1 MPATRANLKIVPLFS
16 DLSEAELDLVL
27 AASRVVF
34 YPKANVV
41 FNEGDPGDSLFVLV
55 SGRVKVVLLGT
66 GGKETILA
74 MLGTPGF
81 FGELALLDG
90 APRSATVVTLAKC
103 EFLRIPRQPFLE
115 LLAARPAVL
124 FKVVAHLTRYIRD
137 ATDQIRSLSMFDS
150 YEKTL
155 RCLLKLATQEN
166 VDDRKSLVVV
176 RPRPPHQELAH
187 MIGCKR
193 ETVSRALTVLQDAGY
208 VSPIEDGFVI
218 EELALKRY
226 LKPNL

>member
-1 MPATRANLKIVPLFS
+1 MS
-16 DLSEAELDLVL
+16 Y
-27 AASRVVF
+27 

-55 SGRVKVVLLGT
+55 SGRVKVVLLGS
-66 GGKETILA
+66 GGQETILA

-124 FKVVAHLTRYIRD
+124 FKVVAHLTRCIRD

-155 RCLLKLATQEN
+155 RGLLKLATQEN
-166 VDDRKSLVVV
+166 ADDRQEA
-176 RPRPPHQELAH
+176 RRQATPPPS
-187 MIGCKR
+187 G
-193 ETVSRALTVLQDAGY
+193 AGSHDR
-208 VSPIEDGFVI
+208 VFT
-218 EELALKRY
+218 
-226 LKPNL
+226 

>member
-1 MPATRANLKIVPLFS
+1 MPATRASLKIVPLFS

-27 AASRVVF
+27 AASRIVN

-55 SGRVKVVLLGT
+55 SGRVKVVLLGS
-66 GGKETILA
+66 GGQETILA

-103 EFLRIPRQPFLE
+103 EFLRIPRQPFLD

-124 FKVVAHLTRYIRD
+124 FKVVTHLTRYIRD

-166 VDDRKSLVVV
+166 ADDRKSLVV
-176 RPRPPHQELAH
+176 RPRPHHQELAH
-187 MIGCKR
+187 MIGCSR

-208 VSPIEDGFVI
+208 VSPNEDGFVI
-218 EELALKRY
+218 EERALKRY

>member
-1 MPATRANLKIVPLFS
+1 
-16 DLSEAELDLVL
+16 
-27 AASRVVF
+27 
-34 YPKANVV
+34 
-41 FNEGDPGDSLFVLV
+41 
-55 SGRVKVVLLGT
+55 
-66 GGKETILA
+66 

-90 APRSATVVTLAKC
+90 APRSATVVTLVKC

-124 FKVVAHLTRYIRD
+124 FKVVTHLTRCLRD
-137 ATDQIRSLSMFDS
+137 ATDQIRSLSMYDS

-155 RCLLKLATQEN
+155 RCLLKLAAQDN
-166 VDDRKSLVVV
+166 AGDGKSLVVV
-176 RPRPPHQELAH
+176 RPRPQHQELAH
-187 MIGCKR
+187 MIGCTR

-208 VSPIEDGFVI
+208 ISPTEEGFVI
-218 EELALKRY
+218 EERALKRY

>member
-1 MPATRANLKIVPLFS
+1 
-16 DLSEAELDLVL
+16 
-27 AASRVVF
+27 
-34 YPKANVV
+34 
-41 FNEGDPGDSLFVLV
+41 
-55 SGRVKVVLLGT
+55 
-66 GGKETILA
+66 

-115 LLAARPAVL
+115 LLAAHPAVL
-124 FKVVAHLTRYIRD
+124 FKVVTHLTRCIRD

-155 RCLLKLATQEN
+155 RCLLKLATQEHA
-166 VDDRKSLVVV
+166 DDRKRLVV
-176 RPRPPHQELAH
+176 RPRPHHQELAH
-187 MIGCKR
+187 MIGCSR

-208 VSPIEDGFVI
+208 VSPDEDGFVI
-218 EELALKRY
+218 EERALKRY